1 MTLITY
7 KGYTAEIEID
17 PDAKVLAGRVRDL
30 RDVIVFEG
38 TTVAD
43 IERAFHTSIDDYLA
57 WCAEQGREPD
67 RPYSGRL
74 PFRTK
79 PETHRKIARAAAE
92 AGTSINAWMEQTL
105 ASAADAALDRPR
117 DD

>member
-1 MTLITY
+1 MALMTY

-17 PDAKVLAGRVRDL
+17 RDAKVLAGRVRDL

-38 TTVAD
+38 NTVAD
-43 IERAFHTSIDDYLA
+43 IEREFHASIDDYLA

-67 RPYSGRL
+67 RAYSGRL

-79 PETHRKIARAAAE
+79 PEMHRKIARAAAE
-92 AGTSINAWMEQTL
+92 AGTSINAWMEQALTR
-105 ASAADAALDRPR
+105 AVDAARNHPQND
-117 DD
+117 